1 MARPFICVVDTGIT
15 STELKCK
22 LFGDRTWLI
31 IFYFRQAERYLKKGC
46 LENDQIRILEA
57 LDTLISDSTKLDI
70 KPLYGRDE
78 LRLRVGKYRLLFFED
93 RDNNLYVI
101 TTIKPHSNVC

>member
-1 MARPFICVVDTGIT
+1 LADYI
-15 STELKCK
+15 L
-22 LFGDRTWLI
+22 L
-31 IFYFRQAERYLKKGC
+31 RQAERYLERMPK
-46 LENDQIRILEA
+46 NDQIRLLEA

-78 LRLRVGKYRLLFFED
+78 LRLRVGKYRVLFFED

-101 TTIKPHSNVC
+101 TTIKPRGDVYK